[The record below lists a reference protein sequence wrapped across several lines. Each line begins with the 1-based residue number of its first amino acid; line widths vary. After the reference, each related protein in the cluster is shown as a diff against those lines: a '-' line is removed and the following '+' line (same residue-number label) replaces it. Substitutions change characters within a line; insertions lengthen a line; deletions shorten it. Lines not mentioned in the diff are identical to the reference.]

1 MKSWVFEVFFDD
13 WYDNIIME
21 IINGWGLLEW
31 IIEEF
36 LVEVRFVC
44 VMIESYKNMFYYIWV
59 V

>member
-31 IIEEF
+31 IIEDF

>member
-13 WYDNIIME
+13 WYDNIIIE

-31 IIEEF
+31 IIEDF